1 LRKKRITVIGKGDK
15 ERTIPISSRTSQVIW
30 RYQTTR
36 SETIDKDP
44 LFINQNDL
52 PFDRHSLRRL
62 VTRIGQRAGV
72 RKVHPHRFR
81 HTFAINF
88 LRNGGNIYVLQE
100 ILGHTSRL
108 DMVKRYLKLAERD
121 TTDNHRIA
129 SPVANWG
136 L

>member
-1 LRKKRITVIGKGDK
+1 VGKKSARFYPWGQWYEIKAAKHTKEGENGWLHITVIGKGDK

-44 LFINQNDL
+44 LFINRNDL

-88 LRNGGNIYVLQE
+88 FRPV
-100 ILGHTSRL
+100 RL
-108 DMVKRYLKLAERD
+108 
-121 TTDNHRIA
+121 N
-129 SPVANWG
+129 
-136 L
+136 